1 MEQAKI
7 VSEKVEAGSEQ
18 TKSKK
23 DSFEVRMGAL
33 FLSVKASRV
42 QNDRERLCAKDCKKD
57 PVGTARKQNRTK
69 EKRVKRR
76 KREGYE
82 TECEEVTA
90 SLRERKHIREGLI
103 KPLFEL
109 SREKEKKNYFLRG
122 VLSSNHSLTTSANET
137 MQTVCQIPRPIR
149 GVTPRYNPLTP
160 FSL

>member
-23 DSFEVRMGAL
+23 DSFEVRRGAL

-76 KREGYE
+76 KERGTKRSVKKLLQVKERE
-82 TECEEVTA
+82 
-90 SLRERKHIREGLI
+90 SISER
-103 KPLFEL
+103 
-109 SREKEKKNYFLRG
+109 
-122 VLSSNHSLTTSANET
+122 V
-137 MQTVCQIPRPIR
+137 
-149 GVTPRYNPLTP
+149 
-160 FSL
+160 